1 VLEEMVLPPFA
12 FSYDAMREVI
22 ERYRKMEQTGT
33 RLIFGHDAAQW
44 RANGS
49 LAIPLA

>member
-1 VLEEMVLPPFA
+1 MVLPPFA

-22 ERYRKMEQTGT
+22 ERYRKMEQAGV

-44 RANGS
+44 KADGT
-49 LAIPLA
+49 LAVPLA